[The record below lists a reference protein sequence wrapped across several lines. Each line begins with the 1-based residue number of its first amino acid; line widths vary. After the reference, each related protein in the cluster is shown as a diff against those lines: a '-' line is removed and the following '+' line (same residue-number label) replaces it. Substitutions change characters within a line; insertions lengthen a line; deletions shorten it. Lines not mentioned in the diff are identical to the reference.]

1 MLVTDVG
8 LPDGDG
14 IDHLASVFER
24 FPSLQMIVLSA
35 QNMLTTAARPT
46 EAGADEYVPRPFN
59 LDDLPVRRL
68 ARSGAPHPIR
78 NPIFSARDDAALPLI
93 GRWPAMQDVYRVIA
107 RVVSNDLTVRIS
119 GESGTGKEL
128 DAHVIH
134 DLGSRREAPF
144 VAINMAAI
152 PCE

>member
-59 LDDLPVRRL
+59 LDDLPVRWL
-68 ARSGAPHPIR
+68 AWSGAPHPI
-78 NPIFSARDDAALPLI
+78 FSAREDAALPLI

-107 RVVSNDLTVRIS
+107 RVVSNDLTVLIS

-128 DAHVIH
+128 DAHAIR